1 VSDLLDK
8 MPQNPGETGGAPA
21 VLDVDN
27 SRITGGKPP
36 DNFVIVARDESGRFA
51 RGASGSPALRFKKG
65 RSGNP
70 KGRPRGR
77 FRAGTR
83 AAAALLDARG
93 PALAEKAI
101 ELALGGDA
109 VAVRFCLGRLLG
121 VRRGQPIELGMK
133 PVAAP
138 ADLSRAVAAIT
149 GAVAQ
154 GRVTPDEAHALSQML
169 DGLPRVFAAVPP
181 PAQKAK
187 DPQDARQRLIDELD
201 RLAERE
207 TLHQSAALATIPRPR
222 AAGRLIEIAAPPPA
236 PLLSGLP
243 SPAVADLDQ

>member
-1 VSDLLDK
+1 VSDPLDK
-8 MPQNPGETGGAPA
+8 MSETEGAPS
-21 VLDVDN
+21 VPDTDN
-27 SRITGGKPP
+27 RWITDGPP
-36 DNFVIVARDESGRFA
+36 SDNDAIITRNGQGRFGKGTVA
-51 RGASGSPALRFKKG
+51 NPKGLFKKG
-65 RSGNP
+65 KSGNP
-70 KGRPRGR
+70 RGRPRGR

-207 TLHQSAALATIPRPR
+207 TLDQSAALATIPRPR